1 MCLCVCGGGGGIT
14 TTRPVAVNF
23 DQFAKNWNEE
33 FCDGVTS
40 WPKLPAHLRQY
51 YTQWERADK
60 AKQSMREIQDR
71 MAEMRLQWQQDSE
84 SQHPG
89 DDRAGVI
96 VGEPTPVR
104 RPAQRDANNA
114 GEGPGISI
122 LPGTSTER
130 VYSSRAPAE
139 DSGPSASRVRS
150 RPKCRKCQTV
160 LANWSQLTA
169 NSDFTHFVSEVNQHR
184 EKKVIVEGRGYC
196 KGSRSRCPRFK
207 CKVFYKT
214 NTGHTSKTNWRISN
228 LKPRVHMDS
237 CRKDHSCK
245 CDNSDHSDSE
255 TQP

>member
-1 MCLCVCGGGGGIT
+1 MANRRRYGDLRSGMLT
-14 TTRPVAVNF
+14 T
-23 DQFAKNWNEE
+23 Q
-33 FCDGVTS
+33 
-40 WPKLPAHLRQY
+40 
-51 YTQWERADK
+51 
-60 AKQSMREIQDR
+60 
-71 MAEMRLQWQQDSE
+71 
-84 SQHPG
+84 
-89 DDRAGVI
+89 
-96 VGEPTPVR
+96 
-104 RPAQRDANNA
+104 
-114 GEGPGISI
+114 GPGINI

-169 NSDFTHFVSEVNQHR
+169 NSDFTHFVTEVNQHR

-245 CDNSDHSDSE
+245 CDNSDTALARMLINSRCIEPDNY
-255 TQP
+255 

>member
-1 MCLCVCGGGGGIT
+1 
-14 TTRPVAVNF
+14 
-23 DQFAKNWNEE
+23 
-33 FCDGVTS
+33 
-40 WPKLPAHLRQY
+40 
-51 YTQWERADK
+51 
-60 AKQSMREIQDR
+60 

-89 DDRAGVI
+89 DERAGVI

-114 GEGPGISI
+114 GEGPGINI

-160 LANWSQLTA
+160 WANWSQLTA
-169 NSDFTHFVSEVNQHR
+169 NSDFTHFVTEVNQHR

-196 KGSRSRCPRFK
+196 KGNRSRCPRFK

-214 NTGHTSKTNWRISN
+214 NHRTY
-228 LKPRVHMDS
+228 
-237 CRKDHSCK
+237 
-245 CDNSDHSDSE
+245 
-255 TQP
+255 